1 MSAYRLIRLFI
12 PLFLVFA
19 GTLAFAQA
27 QPEATKEEIEF
38 WKKKAKEYQT
48 KPLRLKQEFDNYRDQ
63 IMELKKRNKELL
75 DLNMSLNNAKSQL
88 EAEVAALK
96 AGAASAAPAPT
107 SLQPSVASTPPANTA
122 EIETLQ
128 HEVRALTTRKNQL
141 EADLAACQ
149 TAKPHKANQQ
159 PAIAQTQP
167 AETGPSRSETELRNN
182 LTQVNQQLTLNNKKL
197 DSMRWENAA
206 LRSELTTTKQN
217 YTKATQALRAMKEQ
231 QGQGITK
238 PGLVY
243 RLQIGAFVLHEVMAE
258 GVVNNDEFES
268 ERADGYNK
276 YVIASCRTYEEATKF
291 RDELRK
297 VGVKDAWIVP
307 YIDGVRVT
315 MQEAADYLK
324 QQGKPG
330 PGVSPSATPGKTSP
344 TGTPATGGA
353 KPSPTAT
360 PK

>member
-12 PLFLVFA
+12 PLLLVFA
-19 GTLAFAQA
+19 GTITFVQA
-27 QPEATKEEIEF
+27 QPEPTKEEIEF

-75 DLNMSLNNAKSQL
+75 DLNMSLNNAKTQL

-96 AGAASAAPAPT
+96 AGAVS
-107 SLQPSVASTPPANTA
+107 ASTASPALASNAPANTA
-122 EIETLQ
+122 DLENLQ
-128 HEVRALTTRKNQL
+128 NEVRALTTRKNQL
-141 EADLAACQ
+141 EAELAACQ
-149 TAKPHKANQQ
+149 TSKPHKPNQQ
-159 PAIAQTQP
+159 TTVAAIPPT
-167 AETGPSRSETELRNN
+167 ETGPSRSETELRNT

-217 YTKATQALRAMKEQ
+217 YNKATQALRAMKEQ

-243 RLQIGAFVLHEVMAE
+243 RLQIGAFVLHEVQAE

-330 PGVSPSATPGKTSP
+330 PGATPATPGKT
-344 TGTPATGGA
+344 TTPAGTSASGT
-353 KPSPTAT
+353 KPTSTVT